1 MKSVHN
7 TINVTWLGFALLVL
21 SAPSFAQEWS
31 EAQKEVWQVV
41 ETYSEASHQRDL
53 DRYLSHWHPDFLG
66 WHNGDNKLTNQQ
78 ERAKGLAYY
87 FKSTKS
93 IEYQLEPLA
102 ILVVADGKA
111 AIVHY
116 KLKNVLES
124 KSSGKRSS
132 GLSYWT
138 DYLVK
143 KNGTWLLISDHGG
156 SVPEAW
162 TAKK

>member
-1 MKSVHN
+1 MCGVLFFVFFTSFFFNDTATTEIYTLSLHD
-7 TINVTWLGFALLVL
+7 AL
-21 SAPSFAQEWS
+21 PIF
-31 EAQKEVWQVV
+31 

-66 WHNGDNKLTNQQ
+66 WHNGDNKPTNHQ

-93 IEYQLEPLA
+93 IEYKLEPLA
-102 ILVVADGKA
+102 IIVVADGKA

-124 KSSGKRSS
+124 KSSGKKSS

-143 KNGTWLLISDHGG
+143 ENGTWLLISDHGG